1 MREPPAS
8 RHVFGI
14 LAEFASGEDLV
25 EGVRKARAEGFT
37 QIDAYTPF
45 PIDELTEALD
55 IRDSRVAWLT
65 LFGGMAGAALGYGFQ
80 VYTNHAYAIPIGN
93 RPLVS
98 PQAFLLITFEMM
110 VLAAVLSGI
119 LGMLLLNRLPRLN
132 HPVFDAK
139 GFGFGAENKFFL
151 IVFSDDEQ
159 FGETETGAF
168 FRDVGAKG
176 VQIVRGSE
184 QPA

>member
-8 RHVFGI
+8 RDVFGV
-14 LAEFASGEDLV
+14 LAEFANGEDLIG
-25 EGVRKARAEGFT
+25 GVKRARAEGFAR
-37 QIDAYTPF
+37 IDAYTQF
-45 PIDELTEALD
+45 PIDELTDALGAKD
-55 IRDSRVAWLT
+55 NRVAWLT
-65 LFGGMAGAALGYGFQ
+65 LFGGMVGAAAGYGFQ

-98 PQAFLLITFEMM
+98 PQAFMLITFEMM
-110 VLAAVLSGI
+110 VLGAVLSGI
-119 LGMLLLNRLPRLN
+119 FGMLLLNRLPRLS

-159 FGETETGAF
+159 FGEKETVAF
-168 FRDVGAKG
+168 LSGIGAKA
-176 VQIVRGSE
+176 VQTVRGSE